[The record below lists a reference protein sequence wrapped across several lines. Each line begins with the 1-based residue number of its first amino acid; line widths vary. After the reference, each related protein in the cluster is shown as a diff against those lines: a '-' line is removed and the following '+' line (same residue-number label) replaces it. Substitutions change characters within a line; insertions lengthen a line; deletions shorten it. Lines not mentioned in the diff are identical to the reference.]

1 MNEIETYINTIQE
14 KHGETAY
21 KQLCLLYQHL
31 QQTLPEATECISY
44 GMPCFKQ
51 DNKPV
56 VYFAGYKGHIGF
68 YPTAK
73 PIVHFKDQLGAYKT
87 SKGAIQFPLNDS
99 LPLSLVDNLVSF
111 NLSELNRTID

>member
-1 MNEIETYINTIQE
+1 MTEIGTYIHTIKE

-31 QQTLPEATECISY
+31 KQTLPEATECISY

-73 PIVHFKDQLGAYKT
+73 PIEHFKELLMSYKT
-87 SKGAIQFPLNDS
+87 SKDAIQFNISEPLPIS
-99 LPLSLVDNLVSF
+99 LINQIVDF
-111 NLSELNRTID
+111 NLNHSK

>member
-1 MNEIETYINTIQE
+1 MTEIETYIHAIKE
-14 KHGETAY
+14 KYGETAY

-31 QQTLPEATECISY
+31 KQTLPEATECISY

-73 PIVHFKDQLGAYKT
+73 PIGHFKELLMSYKT
-87 SKGAIQFPLNDS
+87 SKGAIQF
-99 LPLSLVDNLVSF
+99 
-111 NLSELNRTID
+111 NLSEPLPISLINQIIYFNLNHSK

>member
-1 MNEIETYINTIQE
+1 MSEIETYIHAIKE

-31 QQTLPEATECISY
+31 KQTLPEATESISY

-87 SKGAIQFPLNDS
+87 SKGAVQFKIIEPLPIS
-99 LPLSLVDNLVSF
+99 LINLIIDF
-111 NLSELNRTID
+111 NLNHSK

>member
-1 MNEIETYINTIQE
+1 MTEIGTYIHTIKE
-14 KHGETAY
+14 KHGETTY

-31 QQTLPEATECISY
+31 KQTLPEATECISY

-51 DNKPV
+51 DNKSV

-73 PIVHFKDQLGAYKT
+73 PIEHFKDQLGAYKT
-87 SKGAIQFPLNDS
+87 SKGAIQFNINDPLPIS
-99 LPLSLVDNLVSF
+99 LISQIVDF
-111 NLSELNRTID
+111 NLNHSK

>member
-1 MNEIETYINTIQE
+1 MNEIETYLHAIKE
-14 KHGETAY
+14 KHCETAY

-56 VYFAGYKGHIGF
+56 VYFAGYKKHIGF
-68 YPTAK
+68 YPTPK
-73 PIVHFKDQLGAYKT
+73 PIEHFKELLVSYKT
-87 SKGAIQFPLNDS
+87 SKGAIQFNINEPLPIS
-99 LPLSLVDNLVSF
+99 LINQIVDF
-111 NLSELNRTID
+111 NLNYSK

>member
-1 MNEIETYINTIQE
+1 MSEIETYIHAIKE

-31 QQTLPEATECISY
+31 KQTLPEATESISY

-73 PIVHFKDQLGAYKT
+73 PIEHFKELLMSYKT
-87 SKGAIQFPLNDS
+87 SKGAIQFNINEPLPIELIKEIICFRLNQLDS
-99 LPLSLVDNLVSF
+99 
-111 NLSELNRTID
+111 

>member
-1 MNEIETYINTIQE
+1 MSEIETYIHAIKE
-14 KHGETAY
+14 KHGETAD

-31 QQTLPEATECISY
+31 KQTLPEATECISY

-73 PIVHFKDQLGAYKT
+73 PIVHFKELLMSYKT
-87 SKGAIQFPLNDS
+87 SKGAIQFNISEPLPIS
-99 LPLSLVDNLVSF
+99 LISQIVDF
-111 NLSELNRTID
+111 NLNYSK

>member
-1 MNEIETYINTIQE
+1 MTEIETYIHAIKE

-56 VYFAGYKGHIGF
+56 VYFAGYKKHIGF
-68 YPTAK
+68 YPTPK
-73 PIVHFKDQLGAYKT
+73 PIEHFKELLVSYKT
-87 SKGAIQFPLNDS
+87 SKGAIQFNINEPLPIS
-99 LPLSLVDNLVSF
+99 LINQIVDF
-111 NLSELNRTID
+111 NLNYSK

>member
-1 MNEIETYINTIQE
+1 MTEIETYIHTIKE
-14 KHGETAY
+14 KHGETAF

-31 QQTLPEATECISY
+31 KQTLPEAIESISY

-51 DNKPV
+51 DNKPL

-73 PIVHFKDQLGAYKT
+73 PIVHFKELLMSYKT
-87 SKGAIQFPLNDS
+87 SKGAIQFNISEPLPIS
-99 LPLSLVDNLVSF
+99 LISQIVDF
-111 NLSELNRTID
+111 NLNHSK

>member
-1 MNEIETYINTIQE
+1 MSEIETYIHAIKE

-56 VYFAGYKGHIGF
+56 IYFADYKGHIGF

-73 PIVHFKDQLGAYKT
+73 PIEHFKELLMSYKT
-87 SKGAIQFPLNDS
+87 SKGAIQFNINEPLTIS
-99 LPLSLVDNLVSF
+99 LISEIVDF
-111 NLSELNRTID
+111 NLNYSK

>member
-1 MNEIETYINTIQE
+1 MSEIETYIHAIKE

-31 QQTLPEATECISY
+31 KQTLPEATESISY

-73 PIVHFKDQLGAYKT
+73 PIEHFKELLMSYKT
-87 SKGAIQFPLNDS
+87 SKGAIQFNISEPLPIS
-99 LPLSLVDNLVSF
+99 LISQIIDF
-111 NLSELNRTID
+111 NLNHSK

>member
-1 MNEIETYINTIQE
+1 MSEIETYIHAIKE

-31 QQTLPEATECISY
+31 KQTLPEATESISY

-73 PIVHFKDQLGAYKT
+73 PIVHFKDQ
-87 SKGAIQFPLNDS
+87 
-99 LPLSLVDNLVSF
+99 
-111 NLSELNRTID
+111 

>member
-1 MNEIETYINTIQE
+1 MSEIQTYFHTIKE

-31 QQTLPEATECISY
+31 KQTLPEATECISY

-73 PIVHFKDQLGAYKT
+73 PIEHFKELLMSYKT
-87 SKGAIQFPLNDS
+87 SKGAIQFNISEPLPIS
-99 LPLSLVDNLVSF
+99 LISQIVDF
-111 NLSELNRTID
+111 NLNHSK

>member
-1 MNEIETYINTIQE
+1 MSEIETYLHAIKE

-31 QQTLPEATECISY
+31 KQTLPEATESISY

-73 PIVHFKDQLGAYKT
+73 PIVHFKELLMSYKT
-87 SKGAIQFPLNDS
+87 SKGAIQFNINEPLPIS
-99 LPLSLVDNLVSF
+99 LISQIVDF
-111 NLSELNRTID
+111 NLNYSM

>member
-1 MNEIETYINTIQE
+1 MSEIQTYFHTIKE

-31 QQTLPEATECISY
+31 KQTLPEATESISY

-73 PIVHFKDQLGAYKT
+73 PIEHFKELLMSYKT
-87 SKGAIQFPLNDS
+87 SKGAIQFNISEPLPIS
-99 LPLSLVDNLVSF
+99 LISQIVDF
-111 NLSELNRTID
+111 NLNHSK